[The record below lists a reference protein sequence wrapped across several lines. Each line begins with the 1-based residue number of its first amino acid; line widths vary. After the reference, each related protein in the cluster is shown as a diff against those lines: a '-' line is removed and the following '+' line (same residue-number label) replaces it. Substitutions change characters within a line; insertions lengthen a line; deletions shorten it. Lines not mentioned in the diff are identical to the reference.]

1 MESNKVVLGVL
12 AGVAVGA
19 LAGILFAPVKGV
31 KTRKRIVSQA
41 RSYTDELQSKIEDMV
56 DDVSEQYDT
65 LLHDVQNANANMNHK
80 MK

>member
-19 LAGILFAPVKGV
+19 LAGILFAPAKGI
-31 KTRKRIVSQA
+31 KTRKRIVSKA
-41 RSYTDELQSKIEDMV
+41 RFYTDELQSKIEDLV

-65 LLHDVQNANANMNHK
+65 LLLDVQNANIK
-80 MK
+80 

>member
-65 LLHDVQNANANMNHK
+65 LLHDVQNANANMDHK

>member
-19 LAGILFAPVKGV
+19 LAGILFAPAKGI
-31 KTRKRIVSQA
+31 KTRKRIVSKA
-41 RSYTDELQSKIEDMV
+41 RSYTDELQSKIEDLV

-65 LLHDVQNANANMNHK
+65 LLLDVQNANIK
-80 MK
+80 